1 MLTNDREREICNK
14 YSKQDETG
22 HVHCCDCPLV
32 RPSPYSDL
40 SCKATAH
47 YDRHLREWVPD
58 EAADKNT

>member
-14 YSKQDETG
+14 YGKQDATG
-22 HVHCCDCPLV
+22 YVHCCDCPLV
-32 RPSPYSDL
+32 RPSPYNDC

-58 EAADKNT
+58 EVEERKE